1 MTRGR
6 YPADG
11 PAPKQSLNTGRV
23 LIFTLVLCLA
33 GLVVFK
39 YTSKKW
45 KNYTMI
51 PKELQLNYIPSDYTP
66 NIDDEEALRILS
78 NPQRNRKEFNDL
90 VYKINMSILM
100 HVGNRMGLD
109 DENKSKIKP
118 EYEKHHE
125 YLKNLYYHDFVS
137 LKDTT
142 SNLYQ
147 SWYDNESGNAVEILR
162 EIASKYTCFLVTQI
176 MTTLV
181 QTKAGSIYARG
192 SDVDTPC
199 GIAMTEA
206 LSPLLKRME
215 ERAAIEDFSRS
226 RGLLQEKV
234 EKAIAE
240 LATME
245 VRDKKGI
252 NKQMQTKI
260 WGFNVSSSDVEITAI
275 SILKVGFK
283 LDDYFNINLNPK
295 TNIVS
300 ITLPEPTILSHEV
313 YPKIEKLDIGWM
325 REVKSVN
332 LNSGINALREEFRRE
347 ALESDIM
354 DRSRTQA
361 IELMNTMFGPLLKSM
376 NRNYQVRVKFRA
388 STRELEMPEATTD
401 ETGEVKKVSTLDEE

>member
-1 MTRGR
+1 MSQGR
-6 YPADG
+6 YPSEG
-11 PAPKQSLNTGRV
+11 PAPKQTLNTGRL
-23 LIFTLVLCLA
+23 LIFTLLICLA

-51 PKELQLNYIPSDYTP
+51 PKELQLNYIPADYSP
-66 NIDDEEALRILS
+66 NVDEEEALRILS

-90 VYKINMSILM
+90 VFKINMSILM
-100 HVGNRMGLD
+100 HVANRMGLD
-109 DENKSKIKP
+109 DENKSKIRP

-147 SWYDNESGNAVEILR
+147 SWYDNESSNAVEILR

-206 LSPLLKRME
+206 LTPLLKRME

-260 WGFNVSSSDVEITAI
+260 WGFQVSSSDVEITAI
-275 SILKVGFK
+275 SILKVGFR
-283 LDDYFNINLNPK
+283 LDEYFNISLNPK

-325 REVKSVN
+325 REVKSIN

-347 ALESDIM
+347 AQESDIM
-354 DRSRTQA
+354 DQSRTQA

-376 NRNYQVRVKFRA
+376 NRNYQLRVKFRE
-388 STRELEMPEATTD
+388 SPRDTEMPD
-401 ETGEVKKVSTLDEE
+401 EPGDDQSEVKKVSTLEEE

>member
-1 MTRGR
+1 
-6 YPADG
+6 
-11 PAPKQSLNTGRV
+11 
-23 LIFTLVLCLA
+23 
-33 GLVVFK
+33 
-39 YTSKKW
+39 
-45 KNYTMI
+45 
-51 PKELQLNYIPSDYTP
+51 LQLNYIPADYSP
-66 NIDDEEALRILS
+66 NVDEEEALRILS

-90 VYKINMSILM
+90 VFKINMSILM
-100 HVGNRMGLD
+100 HVANRMGLD
-109 DENKSKIKP
+109 DANKSKIRP

-147 SWYDNESGNAVEILR
+147 SWYDNESSNAVDILR

-206 LSPLLKRME
+206 LTPLLKRME

-260 WGFNVSSSDVEITAI
+260 WGFQVSSSDVEITAI
-275 SILKVGFK
+275 SILKVGFR
-283 LDDYFNINLNPK
+283 LDEYFNISLNPK

-325 REVKSVN
+325 REVKSIN

-347 ALESDIM
+347 AQESDIM
-354 DRSRTQA
+354 DQSRTQA

-376 NRNYQVRVKFRA
+376 NRNYQLRVKFRE
-388 STRELEMPEATTD
+388 SPRDTEMPD
-401 ETGEVKKVSTLDEE
+401 EPGDDQNGVQKVSTLEEE